1 MKGPALVEEQG
12 LWFQAELFLSRCGTP
27 KLGVGGGA
35 GTGCLRQG
43 CVDGLEDLRGVGD
56 LNPVLRGDD
65 PDGGGL
71 GKTDSL
77 AEGVVSLDFL
87 SQRALRVNDEGHREL
102 VGLEPALSEVL
113 EIFLGRDGGL
123 GGEDGSAVFLG
134 GFRRHLVLNVAGVDG
149 GVEAPEV
156 HLEGEVVADEG
167 NLVVIDGGLDHGEGA
182 CAGGA
187 LKVFKGIDG
196 DLGSGGGLE
205 HGGVFEGVARV
216 GGRRI
221 LRVGWNQEGEKQGGR
236 DGQGETVH

>member
-12 LWFQAELFLSRCGTP
+12 LWFQAELFLSGCGTP
-27 KLGVGGGA
+27 KLGVGGSA

-43 CVDGLEDLRGVGD
+43 CVDGLEELGGVSDLD
-56 LNPVLRGDD
+56 PVFWGDD
-65 PDGGGL
+65 PEGGGL
-71 GKTDSL
+71 GEADAL
-77 AEGVVSLDFL
+77 AEGVVCLNFL
-87 SQRALRVNDEGHREL
+87 GQRALRVYDKRHREL
-102 VGLEPALSEVL
+102 VGLEPALSEFL

-123 GGEDGSAVFLG
+123 GGEDGSAVFFG
-134 GFRRHLVLNVAGVDG
+134 GFGRHLVLNVAGVDG

-167 NLVVIDGGLDHGEGA
+167 NLVVIDCGLDHGEGA
-182 CAGGA
+182 RAGGA
-187 LKVFKGIDG
+187 LQVFKGIDG

-205 HGGVFEGVARV
+205 HGGVFEGVSRV
-216 GGRRI
+216 GGHRI